1 MKFRRHGSA
10 HVARALHEMARLSA
24 LAGETPFRARGGA
37 GGPPVSRVF
46 LLSPAYC
53 GGVRAGLVLDGRAR
67 FELARRV
74 RAAPGAPLGDVFSF
88 LSGLYFRGKLA
99 YAEAFARPPA
109 GVSGVLVITPVE
121 GLRPAH
127 EPVDL
132 GRLRRY
138 AQVDIDAADRRF
150 RVPLLRDARRLA
162 RAAGAECEIVLLG
175 SVATGKYLEPL
186 LGVLGERL
194 RFPADFVGRGDM
206 SRGGLLLRSVRA
218 GRELEYIGVAGAP
231 RRGPRPARLTPSPER
246 PPRARRVTRRAAVR
260 SRGGSAARRGG

>member
-1 MKFRRHGSA
+1 M
-10 HVARALHEMARLSA
+10 
-24 LAGETPFRARGGA
+24 
-37 GGPPVSRVF
+37 
-46 LLSPAYC
+46 
-53 GGVRAGLVLDGRAR
+53 
-67 FELARRV
+67 
-74 RAAPGAPLGDVFSF
+74 FSF

-109 GVSGVLVITPVE
+109 GVCGVLVITPSRDC
-121 GLRPAH
+121 GPPTSRWTWAGCDATRRWTSTRPT
-127 EPVDL
+127 
-132 GRLRRY
+132 
-138 AQVDIDAADRRF
+138 AAFVCRCSVTRAAW
-150 RVPLLRDARRLA
+150 PARRA
-162 RAAGAECEIVLLG
+162 PRCEIVLLG

-218 GRELEYIGVAGAP
+218 ARELEYIGVAGAP

-260 SRGGSAARRGG
+260 SRGGSAARRGGSARAAARRRRVGRGGLAGLGEPGAEGGVAKVEGAREAIGEVVVEGRARHDEAPRAHRGDRRALPRIGAGRDRSSA